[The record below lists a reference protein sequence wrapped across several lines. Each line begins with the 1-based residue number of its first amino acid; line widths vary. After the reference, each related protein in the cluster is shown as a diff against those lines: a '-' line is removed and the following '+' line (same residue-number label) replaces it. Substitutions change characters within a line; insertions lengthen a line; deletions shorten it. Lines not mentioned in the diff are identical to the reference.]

1 MAATGVLADHVTRGR
16 YPRKHAIHIPRD
28 LPIMALQ
35 KDAGEDFAMR
45 LRRLRYRAWHRGTK
59 EMDLLLGPYA
69 DARLEVMD
77 GGELDRFETL
87 LEELDT
93 DLLAWLMGQEPA
105 PADAD
110 HDLLADLLR
119 FRTAK

>member
-1 MAATGVLADHVTRGR
+1 
-16 YPRKHAIHIPRD
+16 
-28 LPIMALQ
+28 MALQ
-35 KDAGEDFAMR
+35 KDAGEELSMR

-69 DARLEVMD
+69 DALLGAMEVAD
-77 GGELDRFETL
+77 LDRFETL
-87 LEELDT
+87 LEEADT
-93 DLLAWLMGQEPA
+93 DLLKWLMGQEPT

-110 HDLLADLLR
+110 AELLADLLK

>member
-1 MAATGVLADHVTRGR
+1 
-16 YPRKHAIHIPRD
+16 
-28 LPIMALQ
+28 MALQ
-35 KDAGEDFAMR
+35 KDAGEELSMR

-69 DARLEVMD
+69 DARLGAMEVA
-77 GGELDRFETL
+77 ELDRFETL
-87 LEELDT
+87 LEEADT
-93 DLLAWLMGQEPA
+93 DLLKWLMGQEPT

-110 HDLLADLLR
+110 ADLLADLLK

>member
-1 MAATGVLADHVTRGR
+1 
-16 YPRKHAIHIPRD
+16 
-28 LPIMALQ
+28 MALQ
-35 KDAGEDFAMR
+35 KVAGEELSMR

-69 DARLEVMD
+69 DARLGGMEVA
-77 GGELDRFETL
+77 ELDRFETL
-87 LEELDT
+87 LEEADT
-93 DLLAWLMGQEPA
+93 DLLKWLMGQEPT

-110 HDLLADLLR
+110 ADLLADLLK

>member
-1 MAATGVLADHVTRGR
+1 
-16 YPRKHAIHIPRD
+16 
-28 LPIMALQ
+28 MALQ
-35 KDAGEDFAMR
+35 KDAGEELSMR

-69 DARLEVMD
+69 DARLGAMEVAD
-77 GGELDRFETL
+77 LDRFETL
-87 LEELDT
+87 LEEADT
-93 DLLAWLMGQEPA
+93 DLLKWLMGQEPT

-110 HDLLADLLR
+110 ADLLADLLK